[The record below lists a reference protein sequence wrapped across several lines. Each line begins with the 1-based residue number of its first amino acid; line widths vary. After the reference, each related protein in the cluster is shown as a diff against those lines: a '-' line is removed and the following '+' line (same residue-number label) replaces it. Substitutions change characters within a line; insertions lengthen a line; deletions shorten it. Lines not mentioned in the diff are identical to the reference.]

1 MTTTEV
7 KAALEVTKAIA
18 DMIKEVGSVPSG
30 ELYVRCMGHLTL
42 DQYQGVIRLL
52 ERTGLVKESNNLL
65 TWVG

>member
-1 MTTTEV
+1 MTATEV

-30 ELYVRCMGHLTL
+30 ELYARCMGSLTL

-52 ERTGLVKESNNLL
+52 KRTGLVKESNNLL